1 MKIETWHKGRLV
13 PPPVYE
19 FVEYPKWIKT
29 EDGNDVLVSSAD
41 EEAKYAQKPKR
52 GRPKND
58 TTIANDPLGHNLPSA
73 ENS

>member
-1 MKIETWHKGRLV
+1 MKIETWYKGRLV
-13 PPPVYE
+13 PPPTYE

-29 EDGNDVLVSSAD
+29 EDGKDVLVNSAD
-41 EEAKYAQKPKR
+41 EEAQYAPKPKR

-58 TTIANDPLGHNLPSA
+58 TTIANDPLGHNQPSA